1 MNFLHKDK
9 ESLTKRE
16 KFNKLKWQRLNIIL
30 IIMTAGFIAVIIK
43 LAWLQLLQGEALAM
57 KAERQHRRLI
67 DIEGERG
74 NIYDRKRRE
83 LAVNLDMPSLYGI
96 PSSIGNPS
104 YVVKKLSHI
113 VDLDTAAL
121 KDKLGSKKHFAW
133 IKRRVPP
140 DLAEKIEAMN
150 IKGIG
155 IAPERKRFYPKK
167 ELSGHILGFTNTDSH
182 GLEGIEK
189 YYEQSLNG
197 EKGALVLERDA
208 RGQAVLTSTHRDTLK
223 GNDLVLTIDEVIQYI
238 TEKELEAAVDEHNA
252 AGGVGIV
259 MDPHSGA
266 ILAMAVSPRFNPNT
280 PDNYGA
286 GGWRNRAITDI
297 YEPGSTF
304 KIVTASAA
312 VEEKLFSPNEIVHD
326 GSGSMNFGRAVIHDP
341 HPKGKPMT
349 FREVISHSSNIGSA
363 KIGIKLGDK
372 RLYEYIRAFGFGDK
386 SGIDLPGEVRG
397 IVRHPESWSGR
408 SLATISIGQEV
419 GVTPIQLASAMSVI
433 ANGGLLVRPH
443 IVSEVIDLKGNVKKI
458 HPEIVRR
465 VISGSTSKK
474 MTDILKW
481 VVSNEGTGKLAAVD
495 GFSVAGKTGTAQKVD
510 PETGRYSRN
519 KFISSFTGFVP
530 ADSPEMVI
538 LIVIDEPKGVSWG
551 GSVAAPVF
559 HRVARQALRYMHVEP
574 EEQQKIT
581 IMAKNNEN

>member
-1 MNFLHKDK
+1 MNLLDKGK

-16 KFNKLKWQRLNIIL
+16 RFNRIKWRRLNIIFVL
-30 IIMTAGFIAVIIK
+30 MTAGFIAVIIK

-74 NIYDRKRRE
+74 NIYDRNRRE
-83 LAVNLDMPSLYGI
+83 LAVNLDMSSLYGI
-96 PSSIGNPS
+96 PSSIGDPS
-104 YVVKKLSHI
+104 LVIKKLSYI
-113 VDLDTAAL
+113 VDFDTAAI
-121 KDKLGSKKHFAW
+121 KDKLDSKKHFTW
-133 IKRRVPP
+133 IKRRLSP
-140 DLAEKIEAMN
+140 DIAEKVEALN
-150 IKGIG
+150 LKGIG
-155 IAPERKRFYPKK
+155 LAPERKRFYPKK
-167 ELSGHILGFTNTDSH
+167 QLSGHIIGFTNTDSH

-189 YYEQSLNG
+189 YYEESLNG
-197 EKGALVLERDA
+197 EKGALVLDRDA
-208 RGQAVLTSTHRDTLK
+208 RGKAVLTSTHMDTLK

-238 TEKELEAAVDEHNA
+238 TEKELEAAVEGHNA

-259 MDPHSGA
+259 MEPYTGA
-266 ILAMAVSPRFNPNT
+266 ILAMAVSPKFNPNT
-280 PDNYGA
+280 PDKFGA
-286 GGWRNRAITDI
+286 GGWRNRAITDV

-312 VEEKLFSPNEIVHD
+312 LEEKLYSPNEIVHD
-326 GSGSMNFGRAVIHDP
+326 GSGSMNIGTAVIHDP

-372 RLYEYIRAFGFGDK
+372 RLHEYIRAFGFGDK

-397 IVRHPESWSGR
+397 IVRPPETWSGR
-408 SLATISIGQEV
+408 SLATIAIGQEV
-419 GVTPIQLASAMSVI
+419 GITPIQLASAMSAI

-443 IVSEVIDLKGNVKKI
+443 IVSDIIDLKGNENKI

-465 VISGSTSKK
+465 VISENTSKK
-474 MTDILKW
+474 MTEILKW

-510 PETGRYSRN
+510 PATGRYSSN
-519 KFISSFTGFVP
+519 KFISSFIGFVP
-530 ADSPEMVI
+530 ADSPELVI
-538 LIVIDEPKGVSWG
+538 LIVVDEPKGVSWG

-559 HRVARQALRYMHVEP
+559 HSVAQQTLRYMHVEP
-574 EEQQKIT
+574 VEQQKIT
-581 IMAKNNEN
+581 IMANNTPD

>member
-1 MNFLHKDK
+1 MNFLDKDK

-16 KFNKLKWQRLNIIL
+16 KFTRLKWRRVNIIF

-57 KAERQHRRLI
+57 KADRQHRRLI

-74 NIYDRKRRE
+74 NIYDRNGRE

-96 PSSIGNPS
+96 PSSIGDPS
-104 YVVKKLSHI
+104 FVVKKLSHI
-113 VDLDTAAL
+113 VEFDTVSVKNKLD
-121 KDKLGSKKHFAW
+121 SKKHFTW
-133 IKRRVPP
+133 IKRRLPP
-140 DLAEKIEAMN
+140 DLAEKVEAMN

-155 IAPERKRFYPKK
+155 LAPEKKRFYPKK
-167 ELSGHILGFTNTDSH
+167 QLSGHIIGFTNTDSH

-189 YYEQSLNG
+189 FYENSLNG

-208 RGQAVLTSTHRDTLK
+208 RGKAVLTSSHMDTLK

-238 TEKELEAAVDEHNA
+238 TEKELEAAVDGHNA
-252 AGGVGIV
+252 SGGVGIV
-259 MDPHSGA
+259 MEPHTGA

-280 PDNYGA
+280 PDKFGA
-286 GGWRNRAITDI
+286 GGWRNRAITDV

-326 GSGSMNFGRAVIHDP
+326 GSGSMNFGKAVIHDP

-349 FREVISHSSNIGSA
+349 FREVISYSSNIGSA

-372 RLYEYIRAFGFGDK
+372 RLYEYMRAFGFGEK

-397 IVRHPESWSGR
+397 IVRHPDSWSGR

-419 GVTPIQLASAMSVI
+419 GVTPVQLAAAMSVI

-443 IVSEVIDLKGNVKKI
+443 LVSEEIDLKGKVKKM

-465 VISGSTSKK
+465 VISESTSKK

-510 PETGRYSRN
+510 PETGRYSKS
-519 KFISSFTGFVP
+519 KFISSFIGFVP
-530 ADSPEMVI
+530 ADSPELVI
-538 LIVIDEPKGVSWG
+538 LIVVDEPKGISWG

-559 HRVARQALRYMHVEP
+559 HRVAQQALRYMHVEP

-581 IMAKNNEN
+581 VMAKNIVN